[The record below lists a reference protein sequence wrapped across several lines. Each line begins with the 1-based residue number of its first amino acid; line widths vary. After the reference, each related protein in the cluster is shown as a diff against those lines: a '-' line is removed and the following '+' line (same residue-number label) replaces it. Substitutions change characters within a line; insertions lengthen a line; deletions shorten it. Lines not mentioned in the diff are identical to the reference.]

1 MVVVAAVVIA
11 VVGISVV
18 VTAVAFPYPRQQ
30 NMRGVLVGP
39 LHCSFAPQFRWLVHC
54 FASSVQIT
62 ATTPVL
68 VVAVGVGFFFGRVFN
83 VVHDHQQRGGDL
95 VLLFVVN
102 ELFGLVVVNDCVV
115 CLFVCLF
122 VVNGDGRW

>member
-30 NMRGVLVGP
+30 NMRGVLVRP
-39 LHCSFAPQFRWLVHC
+39 LHCSFAPQFRRLVHC
-54 FASSVQIT
+54 FSSSVQIT

-68 VVAVGVGFFFGRVFN
+68 VVAAVSAVVVDVGVGFFFGRVFN

-102 ELFGLVVVNDCVV
+102 ELFGC
-115 CLFVCLF
+115 CCE
-122 VVNGDGRW
+122 